1 MYHVFLFSLDLEP
14 VYQGHV
20 TFLFVLPTS
29 LSQPPDLMATLP
41 AWSRGVR
48 HTVIAVA
55 VGEAA
60 AGALLR
66 NEKTTTTLYFGAH
79 KNALKNV

>member
-1 MYHVFLFSLDLEP
+1 
-14 VYQGHV
+14 
-20 TFLFVLPTS
+20 
-29 LSQPPDLMATLP
+29 MATLP

-66 NEKTTTTLYFGAH
+66 NETTTTTTLYFGAH